1 MVATASPSAAA
12 GAYVPAP
19 DAYDEAFATRGTPR
33 PHYAGVLAWLAGTD
47 LAALSAAIGGD
58 LDRRGVRFGG
68 PEGFTAFHVDAV
80 PRILPAEE
88 WRSLASAVAQ
98 RARTLNAFVADVY
111 GAREVVAAGVV
122 PEHVIDT
129 ADHLEPLAAELPPSP
144 AAPVLVAGLDVVR
157 EPGGDFLVLED
168 NVRTPSGLAFAAAT
182 RSVVAAAHRP
192 PELEASA
199 SPDAAITALAR
210 ALDASAPTGED
221 PAAVLLSDGE
231 DDPAFFEHRALAA
244 ALGVALVTR
253 RDLRARGDRLWAR
266 PRGERRA
273 RPVNVVYR
281 RTSESRLTRPD
292 GALTPLAEVL
302 LGPLRAGSAVC
313 ANAFGAGVAD
323 DKLVHAYVDDMVRHY
338 LGEEPLMRG
347 VRTYDLTDPDA
358 RARALSR
365 IDELVIKPRGGFG
378 GHGVVICAHATDADR
393 GRAAALVRSE
403 PKQYVAQQ
411 TVVLSCHPTI
421 VGRALV
427 PRHVDLRPFVIS
439 GPDQDAAV
447 CAGLTRVA
455 LDEGSLVV
463 NSSQRGGAKDTWVLR

>member
-1 MVATASPSAAA
+1 MVATASPFPAT

-19 DAYDEAFATRGTPR
+19 DAYDEAFAARGTPR
-33 PHYAGVLAWLAGTD
+33 PHYADVLASLAGTD
-47 LAALSAAIGGD
+47 LAALTAAIGGD
-58 LDRRGVRFGG
+58 LERRGVRFGG
-68 PEGFTAFHVDAV
+68 PDGFAAFHVDAV
-80 PRILPAEE
+80 PRILPADE
-88 WRSLASAVAQ
+88 WRPLSSALAQ
-98 RARTLNAFVADVY
+98 RARTLNAFVDDVY

-144 AAPVLVAGLDVVR
+144 APPVLVAGLDVVR
-157 EPGGDFLVLED
+157 EPGGEFLVLED

-182 RSVVAAAHRP
+182 RSAVAAAHRP
-192 PELEASA
+192 PELETSA
-199 SPDAAITALAR
+199 APDSAVAALGRALA
-210 ALDASAPTGED
+210 AAAPAGED
-221 PAAVLLSDGE
+221 PAPVLLSDGD
-231 DDPAFFEHRALAA
+231 DDPAFFEHSTLAT
-244 ALGVALVTR
+244 ALGVPLVTR
-253 RDLRARGDRLWAR
+253 RDLRARGDRLSAR
-266 PRGERRA
+266 PRGERSA

-302 LGPLRAGSAVC
+302 LGPLRAGRAVC

-347 VRTYDLTDPDA
+347 VRTYDVTDPDT

-378 GHGVVICAHATDADR
+378 GHGVVVCAHATDGDR
-393 GRAAALVRSE
+393 RRAAALVRGA
-403 PKQYVAQQ
+403 PTQCVAQE

-421 VGRALV
+421 VGRRLV

-439 GPDQDAAV
+439 VPGQDAVV

-455 LDEGSLVV
+455 LDEGALVV